1 MTRTA
6 VASDL
11 ALDDAAPS
19 DETARYQQL
28 SEDLAVDGEA
38 LHARGLAAAAAGHAE
53 TALELL
59 SKAAETTPQK
69 ADYFISIGRLLAAE
83 TMFNQAALAYLRAQ
97 ELAPQDPTVLIE
109 LADVLEHLT
118 KDEDVLTMLRRI
130 AELLHTPT
138 SRRAEQS

>member
-11 ALDDAAPS
+11 ASDDLAPS
-19 DETARYQQL
+19 DEAVHSQHL
-28 SEDLAVDGEA
+28 SDDLAVDGEA

-53 TALELL
+53 VALELL
-59 SKAAETTPQK
+59 SKAADCNPQK
-69 ADYFISIGRLLAAE
+69 ADYFISIGRLLATE

-97 ELAPQDPTVLIE
+97 ELAPRDPTVLIE

-130 AELLHTPT
+130 AELLHAPT
-138 SRRAEQS
+138 SQRAEQP